1 MGGWNLSIPKTKRGI
16 YMKYALIGFLFI
28 ILTVIFHEK
37 RWDRLKAI
45 AYYMSIIFMTLGAIS
60 VWVGDF
66 RQLLQH

>member
-1 MGGWNLSIPKTKRGI
+1 
-16 YMKYALIGFLFI
+16 MKYALIGFLFI